1 MHKRWRIVV
10 GSSWYIMR
18 EFGGW
23 CGAVGCKRA
32 ARRANR
38 PKDGFGGRRPTAPA
52 KPGRPEGRM
61 PGACRGWWRRTGK
74 EKLPGIPD
82 RSEMNEKPGLFYFVL
97 DLMKSTYS
105 ITVSRSDSS
114 SLLIVRISRS
124 RFISSELFC
133 SIS

>member
-10 GSSWYIMR
+10 GSSWYIMC

-74 EKLPGIPD
+74 EKLPGIVGEGLAGVRVSGGGGPQAA
-82 RSEMNEKPGLFYFVL
+82 RPQGGQAGEARFGAAEQRRACGPYPG
-97 DLMKSTYS
+97 
-105 ITVSRSDSS
+105 
-114 SLLIVRISRS
+114 
-124 RFISSELFC
+124 FC
-133 SIS
+133 RG

>member
-1 MHKRWRIVV
+1 M
-10 GSSWYIMR
+10 GSSWYIMC

-74 EKLPGIPD
+74 EKLPGRQAGEARFGAAEQRRACGPY
-82 RSEMNEKPGLFYFVL
+82 PG
-97 DLMKSTYS
+97 
-105 ITVSRSDSS
+105 
-114 SLLIVRISRS
+114 
-124 RFISSELFC
+124 FC
-133 SIS
+133 RG